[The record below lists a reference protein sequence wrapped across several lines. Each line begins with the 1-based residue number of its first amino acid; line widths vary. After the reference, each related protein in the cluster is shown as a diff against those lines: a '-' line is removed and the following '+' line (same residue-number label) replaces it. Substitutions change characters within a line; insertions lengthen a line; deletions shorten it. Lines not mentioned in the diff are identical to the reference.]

1 RPMPTTEVGTD
12 NVTSLRERVEIANAW
27 PADYFISIHCNSNV
41 NPDINGTE
49 VYIYQF
55 YTQANWLALDVL
67 DAIVEVVGTKNN
79 EVRANPV
86 FYVLRK
92 TAMPAILVELAYLT
106 NKSDAEKLQGDQ
118 FQFAY
123 GIYLGILRYFDFA

>member
-1 RPMPTTEVGTD
+1 DPRFEARVSRPMPTTEVGTD

-55 YTQANWLALDVL
+55 YTQA
-67 DAIVEVVGTKNN
+67 
-79 EVRANPV
+79 
-86 FYVLRK
+86 
-92 TAMPAILVELAYLT
+92 
-106 NKSDAEKLQGDQ
+106 
-118 FQFAY
+118 
-123 GIYLGILRYFDFA
+123 